1 MSGTINRA
9 DYYSQTQKMLDVYSD
24 FLDDFSSHPIT
35 GDIARLRNDQ
45 SVKQSLRNLVLTN
58 YGERFFQP
66 NVGCNVNRSLFEMV
80 DLFTIHELQYHI
92 KQTIENCEPRV
103 RLIQVAAVPDDNA
116 NSITISII
124 FSLINSTAI
133 QSLDL
138 ILKRVR

>member
-1 MSGTINRA
+1 MSGSIRA
-9 DYYSQTQKMLDVYSD
+9 DYYSQTQKMPDIYSD

-35 GDIARLRNDQ
+35 GDIARLRNEQ

-66 NVGCNVNRSLFEMV
+66 NIGCNVMRSLFEII
-80 DLFTIHELQYHI
+80 DLFTIHEIQYHV
-92 KQTIENCEPRV
+92 KQTIENSEPRV
-103 RLIQVAAVPDDNA
+103 NLLQVIVTPNDVN
-116 NSITISII
+116 NQITISII